1 MSQVKIIYICSK
13 SKGKSAP
20 QAKIFEVLN
29 FRNTIF
35 NGFSFKSNAKSWKK
49 IRLRRD
55 CFTEKNTTKN
65 FPIRTPPVFRSGGIQ
80 GGFLIAKIL
89 LPQKCYFWTFQKTTT
104 FWIFF
109 IRFFF
114 SWWFFY
120 WDETILCLFFIRS
133 VDFDRFFVF
142 ALSFESKNYIFRL

>member
-1 MSQVKIIYICSK
+1 M
-13 SKGKSAP
+13 
-20 QAKIFEVLN
+20 FFL
-29 FRNTIF
+29 
-35 NGFSFKSNAKSWKK
+35 KK
-49 IRLRRD
+49 KETEILPLKLSGQFRLR
-55 CFTEKNTTKN
+55 K
-65 FPIRTPPVFRSGGIQ
+65 PPLYSDLGEYR

-142 ALSFESKNYIFRL
+142 ALSFESKNYIFSPAALFLCFCSKFWKQKPFKIPPAALFYMYILKVMW